1 MGNLENW
8 KGLASLAGKISA
20 RAFEYEQL
28 QFGQR
33 KNMRRA
39 AEIGLLPWVFCRVI
53 LHPCVKLSR
62 GCGISASQ
70 GNDVPESLSSQG
82 PGNTM

>member
-8 KGLASLAGKISA
+8 KGLASLAGEISA

-33 KNMRRA
+33 KNVQRA
-39 AEIGLLPWVFCRVI
+39 AEIG
-53 LHPCVKLSR
+53 R
-62 GCGISASQ
+62 GTRPVALGFLQ
-70 GNDVPESLSSQG
+70 GDFAPLCEVVQRLRYICE
-82 PGNTM
+82 PGE